1 MYLDVLQKFS
11 YNSRSHVIETT
22 ISIFSLSYE
31 ILSPDRKDQGV
42 FLQHAAEAEPSEH
55 DFKRDHQVPGPRSL
69 QESAFR

>member
-11 YNSRSHVIETT
+11 YNSRSHVIETR

-42 FLQHAAEAEPSEH
+42 FLQHAAEAEPAEH
-55 DFKRDHQVPGPRSL
+55 DFKRDH
-69 QESAFR
+69 

>member
-11 YNSRSHVIETT
+11 HNSRSHVIEKG
-22 ISIFSLSYE
+22 SQLFSSSYQ

-42 FLQHAAEAEPSEH
+42 FLQHAAEAEPPEH
-55 DFKRDHQVPGPRSL
+55 DFKRDNQVPGPRSL